1 MTPSGHLTHRRPALR
16 ATLKALLFGAIAV
29 LVFSVH
35 SPVATATPG
44 TPSASAATTP
54 AKPIAKSTVSTAG
67 GAAAANPAAAPGRIR
82 SASLARKPY
91 DATDCY
97 ECHAEVKAFHVDGGH
112 KTVGCDSCHGG
123 LDTHKA
129 KGKGRPTTHMDP
141 ASCGSCHDNQYRTM
155 YNMNTDK
162 KANREKSVAT
172 FGAMDKILTPHGFT
186 REHNEPRSH
195 AFALYDQVV
204 VDRAFGGRFANKEG
218 NAGLTR
224 MGGNFK
230 IWDVLI
236 DQFPG
241 EPHKTF
247 KPGTAAAA
255 NPVCM
260 SCKTSDHIL
269 DWAYMGDPHPQAKWS
284 RLSKVNEF
292 VKDTNH
298 SLNCNFCHDPHAA
311 KPRII
316 RDGLIQAL
324 TRPEADTL
332 WHKDPKGA
340 KINVVE
346 LGERGFTRKIAM
358 LSRYDSKLQCAQCH
372 VEYNC
377 NPGTDPATGQAVT
390 MADARTNH
398 FPFKAVDDIQQHY
411 KDLKFGDF
419 RHGMTGAMLWK
430 GQHADVETFYNSKH
444 QLAGVECA
452 DCHMPKVKD
461 AKTGKTY
468 TSHWQT
474 SPRHYIKETCLN
486 CHKEWSEKQAVYAI
500 DSLKERWTGKMRKA
514 EFWLTRLIDKFEQ
527 AQNMGVDA
535 AVLAEARSRHAD
547 AHIHYE
553 WWSATNG
560 AHFHNPQQFEASI
573 NKGMGISQA
582 GIKLLDD
589 AMARRRPAAPAA
601 TPTAVAPESPAAR
614 PQAAALKPTS
624 LTVNPR

>member
-129 KGKGRPTTHMDP
+129 KGKGRPSTNMDP